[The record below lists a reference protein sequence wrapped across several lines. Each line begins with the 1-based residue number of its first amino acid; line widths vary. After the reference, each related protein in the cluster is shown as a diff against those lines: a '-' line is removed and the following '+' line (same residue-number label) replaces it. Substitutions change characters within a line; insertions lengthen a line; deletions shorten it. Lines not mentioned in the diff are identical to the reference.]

1 MSHVAISKFRK
12 HLPKYLQAVAAG
24 DVVTLTVR
32 GQAVAELRRPVA
44 QTKNVGQTLERLRAH
59 AVVADVISPTGAV
72 WAATAD
78 SDDPA

>member
-32 GQAVAELRRPVA
+32 GQAVAELRRPA
-44 QTKNVGQTLERLRAH
+44 TQTKSVAQTLERLRTR
-59 AVVADVISPTGAV
+59 AVVADVVSPTGAV
-72 WAATAD
+72 WAAAAD
-78 SDDPA
+78 SDDSA